1 VSLTTIILIAIA
13 YAVIGGII
21 EGLWRRN
28 HR

>member
-21 EGLWRRN
+21 EGLWRR
-28 HR
+28 